1 MGFLQK
7 LFGGGDSAPAAA
19 PAAPAAAQPAKKA
32 VEHAPPPTDPIPMI
46 EESEAEGELKELY
59 EASKQTLQLPV
70 VPNLDKVLGNSP
82 PMLEGTNAVIASV
95 LGRTSIPGPVVSMV
109 LYSIAAQSDCN
120 YCGSFHKLGC
130 RTLGVDEA
138 TLTALSENMAD
149 VTPERVQAIVAF
161 AVKSAK
167 TPTAVGQADY
177 DALREMGISDAEIVE
192 IVTLAALGVY
202 LDVLADALKVDVDE
216 FITQGL
222 EATAA

>member
-1 MGFLQK
+1 M
-7 LFGGGDSAPAAA
+7 SPAP
-19 PAAPAAAQPAKKA
+19 
-32 VEHAPPPTDPIPMI
+32 DP
-46 EESEAEGELKELY
+46 
-59 EASKQTLQLPV
+59 
-70 VPNLDKVLGNSP
+70 
-82 PMLEGTNAVIASV
+82 
-95 LGRTSIPGPVVSMV
+95 
-109 LYSIAAQSDCN
+109 
-120 YCGSFHKLGC
+120 
-130 RTLGVDEA
+130 
-138 TLTALSENMAD
+138 
-149 VTPERVQAIVAF
+149 AIVAF